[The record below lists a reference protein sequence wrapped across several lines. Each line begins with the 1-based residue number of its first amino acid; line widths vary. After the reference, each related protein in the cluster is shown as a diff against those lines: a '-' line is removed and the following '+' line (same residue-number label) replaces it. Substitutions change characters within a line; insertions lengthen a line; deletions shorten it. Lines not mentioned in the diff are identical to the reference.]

1 MITSLP
7 RSAALSHYGELA
19 RIAKALAS
27 PVRLRLLDLLRQG
40 ARTVDAIAAEAGV
53 SVANA
58 SQHLQLM
65 RRARVVSA
73 ERQGQFVKYGLAD
86 EGVSGVFAAV
96 RQLAEALLPEMDR
109 LRHALEALRP
119 EERETLLGRIRRGE
133 VTLLD
138 VRPAEEFEA
147 GHLPGAW
154 SIPLPQLP
162 ARLPELPRERE
173 IVTYCRGPYCSM
185 AVEAV
190 SVLRSSGFRASHL
203 DLGIPE
209 LRARRFRIAMGGE
222 GPHRSRPLGT
232 ASRRVRARSTPRT
245 RTRKTP

>member
-1 MITSLP
+1 MINP
-7 RSAALSHYGELA
+7 RAAALSHYGELA

-40 ARTVDAIAAEAGV
+40 ARTVDAIADAAEV

-65 RRARVVSA
+65 RRARLVTA
-73 ERQGQFVKYGLAD
+73 ERNGQFVTYRLAD
-86 EGVSGVFAAV
+86 EAVSGVFAAV

-109 LRHALEALRP
+109 LRQALRSLGP
-119 EERETLLGRIRRGE
+119 EERGALLARIRRGQ

-138 VRPAEEFEA
+138 VRPSEEYQA

-154 SIPLPQLP
+154 SIPLPDLE
-162 ARLPELPRERE
+162 ARLPELPRDRE
-173 IVTYCRGPYCSM
+173 VVAYCRGPYCAM

-190 SVLRSSGFRASHL
+190 SVLRSFGFRASHL

-209 LRARRFRIAMGGE
+209 LRARHFPIATGGE
-222 GPHRSRPLGT
+222 GPLRRRPPAPT
-232 ASRRVRARSTPRT
+232 QRARSRT
-245 RTRKTP
+245 SSSRNPKRKTP